1 MLTVVHVAQPVD
13 GGVAHYVVDLAS
25 AQCAAGVDAVVVS
38 PPGWL
43 ADEARR
49 VGIPWRR
56 WDARRSPGPSVPREV
71 SRLRRLLADPA
82 PGVVHLHS
90 SKAGLAGRLALRGRV
105 PTVFSPHGWAWQAV
119 DGALAAAS
127 ERWERLAVRW
137 TDALVCVSAAELA
150 AGKAHG
156 VRMRPALAG
165 SGGTHVVRTGADLAT
180 FVPADRAS
188 ARRRLGLPAT
198 AAIAVC
204 VGRLDEQKGQEL
216 LVRAWPRVLRDAPS
230 ALLVLV
236 GSGPHRARL
245 DAVVDELDLAPH
257 VHFAGEVA
265 PVAPW
270 YAAADVVAFSSRW
283 GEALPLTPLEA
294 MASGRSLV
302 ATDVA
307 GIRETLGP
315 GCGAIVAADADQ
327 LADALVLRLTDPD
340 RAAREG
346 AAARAWA
353 EEHLDA
359 RRAHDELL
367 SICRDLA
374 R

>member
-1 MLTVVHVAQPVD
+1 MVHVAQPVD
-13 GGVAHYVVDLAS
+13 GGVGHYVVDLAA
-25 AQCAAGVDAVVVS
+25 AQRAAGINAVVVC

-43 ADEARR
+43 ADETRR
-49 VGIPWRR
+49 LGIPWRR
-56 WDARRSPGPSVPREV
+56 WDARRSPGPSVPGEV
-71 SRLRRLLADPA
+71 RRLRQLLADAPA
-82 PGVVHLHS
+82 HVVHLHS
-90 SKAGLAGRLALRGRV
+90 SKAGLAGRLALRRQV

-127 ERWERLAVRW
+127 ERWERFAVRW
-137 TDALVCVSAAELA
+137 TDALVCVSAAERD

-156 VRMRPALAG
+156 VRMDPALPG
-165 SGGTHVVRTGADLAT
+165 GRGTHVVRTGVDLAT
-180 FVPADRAS
+180 FAPADRAS
-188 ARRRLGLPAT
+188 ARRLLGLPAT

-204 VGRLDEQKGQEL
+204 VGRLDQQKGQEL
-216 LVRAWPRVLRDAPS
+216 LVRAWPRVLDEAPS
-230 ALLVLV
+230 AQLVLV

-245 DAVVDELDLAPH
+245 DALVGELGLAPF
-257 VHFAGEVA
+257 VRFAGEVA

-307 GIRETLGP
+307 GVREILGP

-327 LADALVLRLTDPD
+327 LAAALLARLTDPD
-340 RAAREG
+340 LAAREG
-346 AAARAWA
+346 TAARAWA
-353 EEHLDA
+353 LEHHDA

-367 SICRDLA
+367 AICRDLA